1 MSDKPGP
8 VYVEISSSMLSEDIG
23 EIKYKVYYSV
33 SRPLASPNDVKTTV
47 DLICSAEYPVILV
60 DRGVRISHATNEVI
74 KVAETINAPIVTTVM
89 AKDAIPSNHPLYA
102 GVAIGRAGNIVAY
115 EVLRKADVILS
126 VGNRF
131 SEIGTGRYS
140 LEINGE
146 LIHVNVD
153 PYDLGRA
160 YKPRLAVLADAKDFL
175 TKVLQELSLRGRC
188 RGEGV

>member
-1 MSDKPGP
+1 
-8 VYVEISSSMLSEDIG
+8 MLSEDIG